1 MSAVQTERPQTQLHG
16 LTSSTKGMR
25 DFDPYVV
32 DLLKF
37 FQSSIALAAT
47 IIFGLYHSI
56 ALKI

>member
-1 MSAVQTERPQTQLHG
+1 MQTEQPQTQLHG
-16 LTSSTKGMR
+16 PTSSTKGMR